1 MRRNRVRWR
10 VVNPQDRMPIA
21 QMAARP
27 PIAEPEPGAP
37 IPRDAIDPD
46 LVRLARTRPKIGAIT
61 AAAVVALC
69 GYFLFFWLAP
79 HRRFAG
85 QPEEPRA
92 VVLSDVAEG
101 KVASNSYVMLD
112 ADPMMSHAV
121 RVKGDTELRV
131 APARG
136 TGERVWLVLSADGW
150 SRPTFKAYIGRL
162 RKLTELPFADLLNA
176 HTTRYPRPLFAN
188 AAGLRA
194 GFTGGQITTVTG
206 DKVAVADGDKV
217 AFDVVD
223 PARATIIATFIGA
236 RAASENDPGHGPLTD
251 ANLWI
256 AELAKLGVTATVAA
270 APGQAAA
277 APQKGEATPGQ
288 VDAILGQV
296 RLDVAM
302 PVAAVTEKLEAAKLW
317 AARVERV
324 MRHHETT
331 WGALR
336 SSPAGAFTVG
346 GQTIPDAQIDL
357 VGLAVQRGV
366 PGDAYALVTGEQPQ
380 DYWYILPITI
390 ALAIIGLL
398 FAWALVRAV
407 RELLPV
413 RVPAP
418 QSR

>member
-1 MRRNRVRWR
+1 
-10 VVNPQDRMPIA
+10 MPIA

-27 PIAEPEPGAP
+27 PIAKPEPGAP

-46 LVRLARTRPKIGAIT
+46 LIKLARTRPKIGAIT

-85 QPEEPRA
+85 EPAEPRA

-101 KVASNSYVMLD
+101 KVASNSFVMLD
-112 ADPMMSHAV
+112 ADPMMSHAI

-131 APARG
+131 VPARG

-150 SRPTFKAYIGRL
+150 SKPTLKAYVGRL
-162 RKLTELPFADLLNA
+162 RKLTELPFAELLNA
-176 HTTRYPRPLFAN
+176 HVTKYPRPLFAN
-188 AAGLRA
+188 AAGIRA
-194 GFTGGQITTVTG
+194 GLSGGQVTTVTG
-206 DKVAVADGDKV
+206 DKISVADGDKV

-223 PARATIIATFIGA
+223 PARATIIATFIDA
-236 RAASENDPGHGPLTD
+236 RAASADDPGHGPLTG
-251 ANLWI
+251 AHLWI
-256 AELAKLGVTATVAA
+256 PELAKHGITATVS
-270 APGQAAA
+270 P
-277 APQKGEATPGQ
+277 TPGQ
-288 VDAILGQV
+288 SDAILGQA

-302 PVAAVTEKLEAAKLW
+302 SVAAVTEKLEAAKLF

-324 MRHHETT
+324 TRHHETT

-336 SSPAGAFTVG
+336 GSPAGAFTVG
-346 GQTIPDAQIDL
+346 GQAIPEAQIEL

-366 PGDAYALVTGEQPQ
+366 PGDAYALVTGELPQ
-380 DYWYILPITI
+380 DYWYILPITVV
-390 ALAIIGLL
+390 LAIIGLL

-407 RELLPV
+407 REIMPV

-418 QSR
+418 QPR

>member
-1 MRRNRVRWR
+1 
-10 VVNPQDRMPIA
+10 MPIA

-27 PIAEPEPGAP
+27 PKPEPEPGAP

-69 GYFLFFWLAP
+69 GYFLLFWLAP

-85 QPEEPRA
+85 EPAEPRA
-92 VVLSDVAEG
+92 VALADVAEG
-101 KVASNSYVMLD
+101 KVASNSFVTLD
-112 ADPMMSHAV
+112 ADPMMSHAI

-150 SRPTFKAYIGRL
+150 SKPILKAYVGRL
-162 RKLTELPFADLLNA
+162 RKLTELPFAELLNT
-176 HTTRYPRPLFAN
+176 HTTKFPRPLFAN
-188 AAGLRA
+188 AAGIRA
-194 GFTGGQITTVTG
+194 GLTGGQVTTVTG
-206 DKVAVADGDKV
+206 DKIAVADGDKV

-223 PARATIIATFIGA
+223 PARATIIATFID
-236 RAASENDPGHGPLTD
+236 RRPASEGDPGHGPLTD

-256 AELAKLGVTATVAA
+256 AELAKHGITATVAL
-270 APGQAAA
+270 APSQGDASL
-277 APQKGEATPGQ
+277 QKSEGGKSTAREIPPTPGQ
-288 VDAILGQV
+288 VDAILGQA

-324 MRHHETT
+324 TRHHETT

-336 SSPAGAFTVG
+336 GSPAGAFTVG
-346 GQTIPDAQIDL
+346 GQTVPAAQIDL

-418 QSR
+418 QPR